1 MNGRENKPEL
11 VFADLPVGRTFRTLE
26 YAVTPELVREFM
38 EAVGDRHPLYWDETS
53 IQKNRPGF
61 LIAPPGLA
69 AIYARLSYLQDHSMP
84 SGGVLAKQ
92 EFEFQRPI
100 RLGETL
106 RVEAKVVDS
115 YLDEKERKRVTFL
128 IEAKD
133 QKQDTVSTIRLYA
146 IWPR

>member
-1 MNGRENKPEL
+1 
-11 VFADLPVGRTFRTLE
+11 
-26 YAVTPELVREFM
+26 
-38 EAVGDRHPLYWDETS
+38 
-53 IQKNRPGF
+53 
-61 LIAPPGLA
+61 
-69 AIYARLSYLQDHSMP
+69 MP